1 MPRSGRNQSEKPKN
15 FFSETQTF
23 TKYVEKNPRKIYA

>member
-23 TKYVEKNPRKIYA
+23 PKYVEKDPWKIYA